1 MPVAST
7 SALSQHY
14 VGIGVRAGSATASA
28 EAVGLMANNPRVG
41 HGFRTY
47 RNNWLRLLLYVFPRT
62 TPPSS
67 NYYFTC
73 VKSAETSSTNRTFTR
88 MTP

>member
-7 SALSQHY
+7 SALSQRY

-41 HGFRTY
+41 DGFRTY

-62 TPPSS
+62 TPPGS

>member
-7 SALSQHY
+7 SALSQRY

-47 RNNWLRLLLYVFPRT
+47 RNNWLRLLLYVLPRT
-62 TPPSS
+62 TPPGS
-67 NYYFTC
+67 NYYFT
-73 VKSAETSSTNRTFTR
+73 VSNPLKPARQVVLSPA
-88 MTP
+88 